1 MKKLLTESKII
12 RIFNKN
18 KVMTQEQLNTLSE
31 LLAAFKSEY
40 TDIDNDGYWNVEEV
54 EGLVDSAISD
64 NNTN

>member
-1 MKKLLTESKII
+1 
-12 RIFNKN
+12 
-18 KVMTQEQLNTLSE
+18 MTQEQLNTLSE

-64 NNTN
+64 NNTNYTNFPHYPNNANK

>member
-1 MKKLLTESKII
+1 MLSYDTRTIKYAKLL
-12 RIFNKN
+12 
-18 KVMTQEQLNTLSE
+18 
-31 LLAAFKSEY
+31 ADFKSEY

>member
-1 MKKLLTESKII
+1 
-12 RIFNKN
+12 
-18 KVMTQEQLNTLSE
+18 MTQEQLNTLSE

-64 NNTN
+64 NNHTIGMFNQIYILSNTL